1 MELKLPDLKLPEIV
15 DFPEPVI
22 DFLVPLAP
30 NYPRVLVPNTG
41 PGKSSAYF
49 PKMTPK
55 GPIPKPVPEE
65 SIAEKIVED
74 VVDAVQPALDSHTD
88 AIGSLRKDFDP
99 FVIEVEEKEIEAS
112 EVVNSVL
119 LPGGIEIPI
128 PKPEILVAA
137 GTTAAVSVG
146 ATLLA
151 TSVFKKCVS
160 AFKPVIKQVVTR
172 VQKKL
177 GKNPPTWSRQRLEQR
192 RRRSLNKDSPA

>member
-30 NYPRVLVPNTG
+30 IYPKVLVPNTG
-41 PGKSSAYF
+41 PGKSSASF

-88 AIGSLRKDFDP
+88 AISDLRKDFDE

>member
-30 NYPRVLVPNTG
+30 IYPKVLVPNTG
-41 PGKSSAYF
+41 PGKSSASF

-88 AIGSLRKDFDP
+88 AISDLRKDFDE

-119 LPGGIEIPI
+119 MPGGIEIPI